1 MTDQDRQEIQAIVR
15 GASEDIKVA
24 IADLDTRFTEKLQ
37 GTEARFA
44 EKLQGT
50 ETRFTEKLQETESRL
65 RENIHDTEVRFTEK
79 LQETE
84 NRVRENIHDT
94 ETRLLRGFYDHSRS
108 SETRMRK
115 LEADHH
121 NLDTAATQRLAL
133 LEQKVLELEKRLIE
147 KGI

>member
-15 GASEDIKVA
+15 AASEDIKVA
-24 IADLDTRFTEKLQ
+24 IGDLETRFTEKLQ

-50 ETRFTEKLQETESRL
+50 ETRFTEKLQETESR
-65 RENIHDTEVRFTEK
+65 I
-79 LQETE
+79 
-84 NRVRENIHDT
+84 RENIHDT